1 MDTVKCL
8 VAKGVHADIED
19 CDGVVIHKSTT
30 ENRHRLVSHH
40 KSCIYMVVIHKST
53 TENRHRLVSHHR
65 SCNHMQ
71 IISLQI
77 SLCAI

>member
-30 ENRHRLVSHH
+30 ENRHELVPHQR
-40 KSCIYMVVIHKST
+40 SCIYHFYMEIKLACVPIT
-53 TENRHRLVSHHR
+53 TVY
-65 SCNHMQ
+65 
-71 IISLQI
+71 IASLY
-77 SLCAI
+77 